1 MTRKI
6 LGPFNRVEG
15 DLEVE
20 IEINDGV
27 VSKAW
32 VNSPLY
38 RGFEQIMQGKPPLDA
53 LIYTPRICGICSVA
67 QSLASANALAEAQGI
82 QAEANGQ
89 LVSNLIL
96 ACENVADHLTH
107 FYLFFMPDFARD
119 SYQNKNWYRDI
130 EPRFRAQTGSAA
142 TTMLKARAE
151 FMHITGILAGKWP
164 HTLSIQPGGTTT
176 SPSASDKV
184 KLLAILMGF
193 RQFLESTLFSDSLE
207 NMSQLETED
216 DLKYW
221 ARTHR
226 QSDFSQ
232 FLLVA
237 EELALDQLGKIKA
250 HFMSYGAYRFEDGFL
265 FPSGIW
271 TGEEGRQSVFPLNSS
286 LIFEDISHSW
296 MVADNET
303 AHPFQGSTSPDH
315 NQKEGYSWC
324 KAPRY
329 DGHVIEVGA
338 IARQT
343 LSGHPLFQELS
354 LKGESNVYNRIVARM
369 IEIARIVP
377 EMEKWCK
384 QISLDQPFCKQAD
397 MPDEAQ
403 GHGLIEAAR
412 GSLGHWIRIEK
423 GKIQNYQI
431 VAPTTWNFSPR
442 DRNDIPG
449 ALEQALMNTPIA
461 DNGKDSV
468 LIQHIVRSFDPCMV
482 CTVH

>member
-20 IEINDGV
+20 VEITDGK

-67 QSLASANALAEAQGI
+67 QSLASANALADAQGI
-82 QAEANGQ
+82 RPELNGQ

-119 SYQNKNWYRDI
+119 SYQKKSWYQAI

-142 TTMLKARAE
+142 NTMLKARAE

-176 SPSASDKV
+176 SPSASDRV

-193 RQFLESTLFSDSLE
+193 RQFLESNLFADSLE
-207 NMSQLETED
+207 NISQLETAD
-216 DLKYW
+216 DLKIW
-221 ARTHR
+221 AITHS
-226 QSDFSQ
+226 QSDFAQ
-232 FLLVA
+232 FLLLA
-237 EELALDQLGKIKA
+237 EDLELDKLGKIKA
-250 HFMSYGAYRFEDGFL
+250 HFMSYGAYRFDDTFL
-265 FPSGIW
+265 FPPGIW
-271 TGEEGRQSVFPLNSS
+271 TGQQDKAPETFNSS
-286 LIFEDISHSW
+286 LILEDISHSW
-296 MVADNET
+296 MLAQNET
-303 AHPFQGSTSPDH
+303 AHPFDGTTLPDS
-315 NQKEGYSWC
+315 NQQNGYTWC

-329 DGHVIEVGA
+329 DGDVIEVGA

-343 LSGHPLFQELS
+343 MSGHPLFQELVVN
-354 LKGESNVYNRIVARM
+354 GQSNVYNRIVARV

-384 QISLDQPFCKQAD
+384 QIALDEPFCKQAS

-403 GHGLIEAAR
+403 GQGLIEAAR
-412 GSLGHWIRIEK
+412 GSLGHWVRIEK
-423 GKIQNYQI
+423 GKILNYQI

-442 DRNDIPG
+442 DRNAIPG
-449 ALEQALMNTPIA
+449 ALEQALLNTPI
-461 DNGKDSV
+461 DQNGKESV
-468 LIQHIVRSFDPCMV
+468 SIQHIVRSFDPCMV